1 MQSFFNTTVGKK
13 IIMAVTGQAM
23 IFFVIIHV
31 IGNSTIFV
39 DGLNGYAERLHSLPV
54 LVWLTRL
61 IMLAV
66 IFTHVFFS
74 IQLTLENWK
83 SKPEKY
89 AVQKHLRST
98 LASRNMIWSGLIIA
112 LFLIYHL
119 MHFTFQIISP
129 DLAAVNNLDALGRPD
144 VTHMVIS
151 GFQNFFI
158 ALIYISAL
166 VALVL
171 HLIHGIQSS
180 IQTIGLNND
189 RTLPLIIK
197 TGVVAAIVLFI
208 GYVSIPASILL
219 NIVKG

>member
-1 MQSFFNTTVGKK
+1 
-13 IIMAVTGQAM
+13 
-23 IFFVIIHV
+23 
-31 IGNSTIFV
+31 
-39 DGLNGYAERLHSLPV
+39 
-54 LVWLTRL
+54 
-61 IMLAV
+61 
-66 IFTHVFFS
+66 
-74 IQLTLENWK
+74 
-83 SKPEKY
+83 
-89 AVQKHLRST
+89 
-98 LASRNMIWSGLIIA
+98 
-112 LFLIYHL
+112 